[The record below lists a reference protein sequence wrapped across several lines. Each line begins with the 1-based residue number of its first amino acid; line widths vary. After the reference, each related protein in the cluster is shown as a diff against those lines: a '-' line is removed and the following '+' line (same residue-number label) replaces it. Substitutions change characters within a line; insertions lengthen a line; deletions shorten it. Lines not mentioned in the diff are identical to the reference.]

1 MACHTQKKETRGNA
15 INQPWSHPIPK
26 VYIFKW
32 EFFWLLDLVI
42 EENAYCETAVGSA
55 LTTVAGY
62 SYLTNTILTC
72 IMDLYSLETS
82 L

>member
-1 MACHTQKKETRGNA
+1 MG
-15 INQPWSHPIPK
+15 I
-26 VYIFKW
+26 
-32 EFFWLLDLVI
+32 FWLLDLVI
-42 EENAYCETAVGSA
+42 KENAYCEIAVGSA

-62 SYLTNTILTC
+62 SYLTNTTLTC

>member
-1 MACHTQKKETRGNA
+1 MG
-15 INQPWSHPIPK
+15 I
-26 VYIFKW
+26 
-32 EFFWLLDLVI
+32 FWLLDLVM
-42 EENAYCETAVGSA
+42 EEMNAYCETAVGSD

-62 SYLTNTILTC
+62 SYLTNTTLTC

>member
-1 MACHTQKKETRGNA
+1 MG
-15 INQPWSHPIPK
+15 
-26 VYIFKW
+26 IF
-32 EFFWLLDLVI
+32 LASRSCY
-42 EENAYCETAVGSA
+42 ENAYCEIAVGSA

-62 SYLTNTILTC
+62 SYLTNTTLTC